1 MIKFFRHIRQNLIM
15 ENKTGKYLKYAIG
28 EIVLVVIGILIALQ
42 INNWNQSNKEKEIE
56 QKYLMN
62 ILSDLK
68 NQKDLINT
76 QLEIEQS
83 YYEAAGQIIKN
94 YQQNNGLIID
104 SIFFKHATF
113 ITSRKTFVI
122 TNPTYTDLISS
133 GNINIINNIE
143 IKDKLIKYYQELE
156 RVEKITQNNNSLL
169 VDQNYLSVFNKTAY
183 YFKTDILELYGSTS
197 KLNEHMTIP
206 TYEIKLEDL
215 SKNLLSKEENILSF
229 MNAIYL
235 RNTIAIG
242 QYIHF
247 KDVMTTTQSLIN
259 ELEALNS
266 R

>member
-1 MIKFFRHIRQNLIM
+1 M